1 MTAQSVISL
10 LRQHRVQL
18 KHLGVK
24 SLSIFGSVARSEE
37 REDSDVDI
45 LVEFEGPVTFDTF
58 MDTRF
63 YLEDLLGRKV
73 DLVLPQAI
81 KPRMRPYVEKDL
93 IQVTG

>member
-10 LRQHRVQL
+10 LRQHRAQL

-24 SLSIFGSVARSEE
+24 SLSIFGSVARGEE
-37 REDSDVDI
+37 REDSDVDV
-45 LVEFEGPVTFDTF
+45 LVEFDGPVTFDAF

-93 IQVTG
+93 VHVTG